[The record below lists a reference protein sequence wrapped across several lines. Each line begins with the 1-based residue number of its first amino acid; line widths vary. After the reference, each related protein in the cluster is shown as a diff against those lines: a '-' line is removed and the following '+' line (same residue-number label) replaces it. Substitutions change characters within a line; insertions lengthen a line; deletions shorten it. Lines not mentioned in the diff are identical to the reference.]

1 MKECNSDCPNFLDK
15 KDNQFRTLHSAM
27 DAHFHHLHSNGVG
40 REMKHAKS
48 LSREDEQKLWAT
60 GVMGTTTPRA
70 LQNAAF
76 LSLVKCS
83 VLEEDRSELKPS

>member
-15 KDNQFRTLHSAM
+15 KDNQFHTLHSAM
-27 DAHFHHLHSNGVG
+27 DVHFHNLHFNGVG
-40 REMKHAKS
+40 REIKHAKS

-60 GVMGTTTPRA
+60 EVMGTTTPKA

-76 LSLVKCS
+76 FIVGKIVSL
-83 VLEEDRSELKPS
+83 RGG

>member
-1 MKECNSDCPNFLDK
+1 
-15 KDNQFRTLHSAM
+15 M
-27 DAHFHHLHSNGVG
+27 DAHFHHLHSNRVG
-40 REMKHAKS
+40 REIKHAKS

-76 LSLVKCS
+76 FIVGKMFSLRGGQE
-83 VLEEDRSELKPS
+83 LRELKL